1 MTEERAIYTAGRPT
15 YKLVIAL
22 TVDVDDERIADYLAS
37 AISANPMTRERGA
50 DPLGLDY
57 ALLDFLLDA
66 VAPEY
71 PPGPFDVEGRD
82 FDPNSLVE
90 IYQAR
95 EWLRGFQL
103 SLKRLF

>member
-1 MTEERAIYTAGRPT
+1 MTEERATYTAGRPT
-15 YKLVIAL
+15 HKLAITL
-22 TVDVDDERIADYLAS
+22 TVDVDDEHIAGYLAG

-71 PPGPFDVEGRD
+71 PPGHFDAEGVD
-82 FDPNSLVE
+82 FDPNGRVE
-90 IYQAR
+90 VYQAR
-95 EWLRGFQL
+95 EWLRNYRL
-103 SLKRLF
+103 SLVRE